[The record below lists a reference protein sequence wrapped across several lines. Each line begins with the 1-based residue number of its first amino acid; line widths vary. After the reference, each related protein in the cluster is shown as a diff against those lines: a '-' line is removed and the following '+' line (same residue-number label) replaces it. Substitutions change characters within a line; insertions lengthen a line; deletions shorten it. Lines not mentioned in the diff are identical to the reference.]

1 MATKVPLL
9 LTGATGDNITRGTVL
24 TRFLR
29 RPDISSFDIRLLVR
43 SHEKAKSIQDLN
55 LGVTVF
61 IGSHT
66 DAGLMEEL
74 TSQVDVVIATSG
86 TGELQGSS
94 QSAIL
99 IVLVLG
105 VYVDFVGGKHANSEL
120 FDDGNPEQ
128 IETISP
134 TAPHR
139 PVDLA
144 IVAGDAEGYVRSYI
158 ILPSTVW
165 GISTGLLF
173 DAKISNPHSVQIPYS
188 ARAALARGR
197 GGMLTE
203 GKNVW
208 PIVEI
213 HELGELYSL
222 LYDAIQNKHPKAGHG
237 REGYYNAGYEEYS
250 MNQLATSLSQGLVA
264 LNRGTN
270 AEPSSF
276 TQEELD
282 KFFGKQPRLKVPAD
296 SNGLPLL
303 HLPFSFPS
311 DSTQLTAWSTV
322 NLHLPTFFPHFTNTN
337 LIEHTSDSTEDDFL
351 HAQVLS
357 PAGQYSHVCYIKIYS
372 TCRLRR
378 VWFGD
383 GGPGQKLPWE
393 FELYARE

>member
-9 LTGATGDNITRGTVL
+9 LTGATGYIGGTVL

-74 TSQVDVVIATSG
+74 TSQVDVVIATTVYWQADCDSLDAAESTLRGLKKRYEMTGIPPTFIQTSG
-86 TGELQGSS
+86 T
-94 QSAIL
+94 
-99 IVLVLG
+99 G

-222 LYDAIQNKHPKAGHG
+222 LYDSIQNKHPKAGHG

-282 KFFGKQPRLKVPAD
+282 KFFGQFAPFFG
-296 SNGLPLL
+296 SNCRCLSTRSKAIGWSPKLGLRDML
-303 HLPFSFPS
+303 SS
-311 DSTQLTAWSTV
+311 VQYEMEV
-322 NLHLPTFFPHFTNTN
+322 
-337 LIEHTSDSTEDDFL
+337 LIAKGL
-351 HAQVLS
+351 
-357 PAGQYSHVCYIKIYS
+357 
-372 TCRLRR
+372 
-378 VWFGD
+378 
-383 GGPGQKLPWE
+383 
-393 FELYARE
+393 